1 MKYSQSAKVQSA
13 SLEILTKVDVLI
25 EYYKYVYIYIYIY
38 IYKYIDIYIERERYI
53 YTFLDLLKM
62 WHNLYS

>member
-38 IYKYIDIYIERERYI
+38 IYIYRERERERERERYI
-53 YTFLDLLKM
+53 FRPPE
-62 WHNLYS
+62 NVA